1 MKRCANWEKHN
12 FPEGLDRK
20 NVYGYLSPSIFYE
33 RGIDMRVG
41 LSEHRPGVL
50 TYLIALLMVWS
61 IGFTANSYAAETG
74 AASSTKEAATSKES
88 FNLILPFK
96 DLTVGQGQE
105 ATMDAEVVN
114 RTKDPV
120 EVSLAIEGT
129 PTGWDANFNSR
140 YPSFPVRSVMVQGGD
155 QTSNKST
162 TLEFKVKVPENTK
175 PGTYPIKVTA
185 KDSKGATQYV
195 ETINYRVTS
204 KKVETGGIKLSS
216 QYPVLSS
223 ATGQTLK
230 FTVDVKNETNKALPT
245 NLVAQA
251 PQGWTVRFKPQFGD
265 QQISSIQVKENGSE
279 TLSVEIDTPATAEA
293 KEYPV
298 TILARAGAY
307 EASTGIKV
315 SLKGTQDLKM
325 GSLAGTLNTSVTA
338 GTKTPIDFV
347 VGNAGTAPIRNL
359 NFVTKKPSDKWTV
372 EFRPD
377 KIDALG
383 PGEVRQIKMEILA
396 PERTIAGDYMLT
408 LTANSPESNKSSD
421 FRVTVS
427 TPTIWGWIGF
437 GIVGL
442 VVLGLAVVFF
452 RLGRR

>member
-1 MKRCANWEKHN
+1 
-12 FPEGLDRK
+12 
-20 NVYGYLSPSIFYE
+20 
-33 RGIDMRVG
+33 MRVRAKKIRPRIVLFLFTG
-41 LSEHRPGVL
+41 LFLAS
-50 TYLIALLMVWS
+50 TLIS
-61 IGFTANSYAAETG
+61 HGNAAE
-74 AASSTKEAATSKES
+74 AQKAEATPPSKES

-120 EVSLAIEGT
+120 EVSLTIEGI
-129 PTGWDANFNSR
+129 PARWDINFNSR

-155 QTSNKST
+155 QSTNKST
-162 TLEFKVKVPENTK
+162 TLEFKAKIPENTK

-185 KDSKGATQYV
+185 KDTKGSTQYV

-204 KKVETGGIKLSS
+204 KKIETGGIKLTS
-216 QYPVLSS
+216 QYPVLTTAS
-223 ATGQTLK
+223 GQTLK
-230 FTVDVKNETNKALPT
+230 FTVDLKNEINKPLT
-245 NLVAQA
+245 TSLVAQP

-265 QQISSIQVKENGSE
+265 QQISSIQLKENGSE

-298 TILARAGAY
+298 TIQARAGAF
-307 EASTGIKV
+307 EASANMKV

-325 GSLAGTLNTSVTA
+325 GSLAGTLNTSITA
-338 GTKTPIDFV
+338 GNKTPIDFV

-359 NFVTKKPSDKWTV
+359 GFVTKKPSDKWTV
-372 EFRPD
+372 EFKPD
-377 KIDALG
+377 KIDSLG
-383 PGEVRQIKMEILA
+383 PQEVKQIKMEIFA
-396 PERTIAGDYMLT
+396 PDRTIAGDYLLT
-408 LTANSPESNKSSD
+408 LTANSAEANKSVE

-442 VVLGLAVVFF
+442 VVLGLAIVFF

>member
-1 MKRCANWEKHN
+1 MGRCLRGFLLLFAVSMLSST
-12 FPEGLDRK
+12 GLAG
-20 NVYGYLSPSIFYE
+20 NAF
-33 RGIDMRVG
+33 
-41 LSEHRPGVL
+41 
-50 TYLIALLMVWS
+50 
-61 IGFTANSYAAETG
+61 AAE
-74 AASSTKEAATSKES
+74 AQKADSSPPSKES

-120 EVSLAIEGT
+120 EVVLTIESI
-129 PTGWDANFNSR
+129 PKGWDVNFNSR
-140 YPSFPVRSVMVQGGD
+140 YPSFPVRSVTVQGGD
-155 QTSNKST
+155 QNSNKST
-162 TLEFKVKVPENTK
+162 TLEFKTKIPENTTA
-175 PGTYPIKVTA
+175 GTYPIKVTA
-185 KDSKGATQYV
+185 KDSKGGTEYNQ
-195 ETINYRVTS
+195 TINYRVTS
-204 KKVETGGIKLSS
+204 KKIETGGIKLNS
-216 QYPVLSS
+216 QYPVLTTAS
-223 ATGQTLK
+223 GQTLK
-230 FTVDVKNETNKALPT
+230 FTVDLKNETNKPLPT
-245 NLVAQA
+245 SIVAQA

-265 QQISSIQVKENGSE
+265 QQISSIQLKENGSE
-279 TLSVEIDTPATAEA
+279 TLSVEVDTPATAEA

-298 TILARAGAY
+298 GIQARAGAF
-307 EASTGIKV
+307 EASTSVKV

-325 GSLAGTLNTSVTA
+325 GSLAGTLNTTVVA

-347 VGNAGTAPIRNL
+347 VGNAGTAPVRNL

-396 PERTIAGDYMLT
+396 PERTIAGDYMMT
-408 LTANSPESNKSSD
+408 LTSNSPEANKSVD

-437 GIVGL
+437 AIVGL

>member
-1 MKRCANWEKHN
+1 
-12 FPEGLDRK
+12 
-20 NVYGYLSPSIFYE
+20 
-33 RGIDMRVG
+33 MRVA
-41 LSEHRPGVL
+41 ETTYRPHMWMCLLVLFLLTLAGV
-50 TYLIALLMVWS
+50 
-61 IGFTANSYAAETG
+61 TARGDAAET
-74 AASSTKEAATSKES
+74 ATPPASKDAPASKES

-114 RTKDPV
+114 RTKEPV
-120 EVSLAIEGT
+120 EVSLTIEGV
-129 PTGWDANFNSR
+129 PSGWDVNFNSR

-155 QTSNKST
+155 QTTNKST
-162 TLEFKVKVPENTK
+162 TLEFKAKIPDSAK
-175 PGTYPIKVTA
+175 PGTYPVKVTA
-185 KDSKGATQYV
+185 KDTKGSTQYT

-204 KKVETGGIKLSS
+204 KKVDTGGIKISS
-216 QYPVLSS
+216 QYPVLTS
-223 ATGQTLK
+223 ASGQTLK
-230 FTVDVKNETNKALPT
+230 FTIDLKNETNKPLPT

-265 QQISSIQVKENGSE
+265 QQISSIQLKENGSE
-279 TLSVEIDTPATAEA
+279 TLSVEIDTPASAEA
-293 KEYPV
+293 KEYP
-298 TILARAGAY
+298 IAIQARAGAF
-307 EASTGIKV
+307 EAAANVKV

-325 GSLAGTLNTSVTA
+325 GSLAGTLNTSVIA

-396 PERTIAGDYMLT
+396 PDRTIAGDYMLT
-408 LTANSPESNKSSD
+408 LTANSPEANKSAD

-427 TPTIWGWIGF
+427 TPTIWSWIGF
-437 GIVGL
+437 AIVGL
-442 VVLGLAVVFF
+442 VVLGLAAVFF

>member
-1 MKRCANWEKHN
+1 MIL
-12 FPEGLDRK
+12 F
-20 NVYGYLSPSIFYE
+20 IFAC
-33 RGIDMRVG
+33 
-41 LSEHRPGVL
+41 LFFSS
-50 TYLIALLMVWS
+50 TTLITN
-61 IGFTANSYAAETG
+61 GFAAAAEKTEP
-74 AASSTKEAATSKES
+74 TPPSKES

-120 EVSLAIEGT
+120 EVSLTIEGI
-129 PTGWDANFNSR
+129 PAGWDINFNSR

-155 QTSNKST
+155 QNSNKST
-162 TLEFKVKVPENTK
+162 TLEFKAKVPEKTK

-185 KDSKGATQYV
+185 KDTKGATQYV
-195 ETINYRVTS
+195 ETISYRVTS
-204 KKVETGGIKLSS
+204 KKIETGGIKLTS
-216 QYPVLSS
+216 QYPVLTTAS
-223 ATGQTLK
+223 GQTLK
-230 FTVDVKNETNKALPT
+230 FTVDLKNEINKPLT
-245 NLVAQA
+245 TSLVAQP

-265 QQISSIQVKENGSE
+265 QQISSIQLKENGSE

-298 TILARAGAY
+298 TIQARAGGF
-307 EASTGIKV
+307 EASANIKV

-359 NFVTKKPSDKWTV
+359 GFVTKKPSDKWTV
-372 EFRPD
+372 EFKPD
-377 KIDALG
+377 KIDSLG
-383 PGEVRQIKMEILA
+383 PQEVKQIKMEIFA
-396 PERTIAGDYMLT
+396 PDRTIAGDYLLT
-408 LTANSPESNKSSD
+408 LTANSAEANKSVE

-442 VVLGLAVVFF
+442 VVLGLAIVFF

>member
-1 MKRCANWEKHN
+1 
-12 FPEGLDRK
+12 
-20 NVYGYLSPSIFYE
+20 
-33 RGIDMRVG
+33 MRVA
-41 LSEHRPGVL
+41 ETTYRPHMWMCLLVLFLLTLAGV
-50 TYLIALLMVWS
+50 
-61 IGFTANSYAAETG
+61 TARGDAAET
-74 AASSTKEAATSKES
+74 ATPPASKDAPASKES

-114 RTKDPV
+114 RTKEPV
-120 EVSLAIEGT
+120 EVSLTIEGV
-129 PTGWDANFNSR
+129 PSGWDVNFNSR

-155 QTSNKST
+155 QTTNKST
-162 TLEFKVKVPENTK
+162 TLEFKAKIPDSAK
-175 PGTYPIKVTA
+175 PGTYPVKVTA
-185 KDSKGATQYV
+185 KDTKGSTQYT

-204 KKVETGGIKLSS
+204 KKVDTGGIKISS
-216 QYPVLSS
+216 QYPVLTS
-223 ATGQTLK
+223 ASGQTLK
-230 FTVDVKNETNKALPT
+230 FTIDLKNETNKPLPT

-265 QQISSIQVKENGSE
+265 QQISSIQLKENGSE
-279 TLSVEIDTPATAEA
+279 TLSVEIDTPASAEA
-293 KEYPV
+293 KEYP
-298 TILARAGAY
+298 IAIHARAGAF
-307 EASTGIKV
+307 EAAANVKV

-325 GSLAGTLNTSVTA
+325 GSLAGTLNTSVIA

-396 PERTIAGDYMLT
+396 PDRTIAGDYMLT
-408 LTANSPESNKSSD
+408 LTANSPEANKSAD

-427 TPTIWGWIGF
+427 TPTIWSWIGF
-437 GIVGL
+437 AIVGL
-442 VVLGLAVVFF
+442 VVLGLAAVFF

>member
-1 MKRCANWEKHN
+1 MNLRAA
-12 FPEGLDRK
+12 
-20 NVYGYLSPSIFYE
+20 I
-33 RGIDMRVG
+33 I
-41 LSEHRPGVL
+41 RPGMIL
-50 TYLIALLMVWS
+50 YLIAGLSLSLTSW
-61 IGFTANSYAAETG
+61 NSYGLAAEAQKG
-74 AASSTKEAATSKES
+74 DVASPSKES

-105 ATMDAEVVN
+105 ATMDAEIVN

-120 EVSLAIEGT
+120 EVILTIEGA
-129 PTGWDANFNSR
+129 PAGWDVNFNSR

-155 QTSNKST
+155 QNSNKST
-162 TLEFKVKVPENTK
+162 TLEFKTKIPENTK

-185 KDSKGATQYV
+185 KDTKGTTQYG

-204 KKVETGGIKLSS
+204 KKIDTGGIKLTS
-216 QYPVLSS
+216 QYPVLSTGS
-223 ATGQTLK
+223 GQTLK
-230 FTVDVKNETNKALPT
+230 FTVDLKNETNKPLT
-245 NLVAQA
+245 TSLVAQP

-265 QQISSIQVKENGSE
+265 QQISSIQLKENGSE

-293 KEYPV
+293 KEYPITV
-298 TILARAGAY
+298 TARAGAF
-307 EASTGIKV
+307 EAAANIKV

-359 NFVTKKPSDKWTV
+359 NFVTKKPSEKWTV
-372 EFRPD
+372 EFKPD

-396 PERTIAGDYMLT
+396 PERTIAGDYMMT
-408 LTANSPESNKSSD
+408 LTSNSPEANKSVD

-427 TPTIWGWIGF
+427 TPTVWGWIGF

>member
-1 MKRCANWEKHN
+1 
-12 FPEGLDRK
+12 
-20 NVYGYLSPSIFYE
+20 
-33 RGIDMRVG
+33 MRV
-41 LSEHRPGVL
+41 EKTTYRPRMWKCLLFMFLLASAGF
-50 TYLIALLMVWS
+50 IAR
-61 IGFTANSYAAETG
+61 GNAAETATP
-74 AASSTKEAATSKES
+74 AAAKDAPTSKES

-105 ATMDAEVVN
+105 ASMDAEVVN
-114 RTKDPV
+114 RTKEPV
-120 EVSLAIEGT
+120 EVSLTIEGV
-129 PTGWDANFNSR
+129 PAGWDINFNSR

-155 QTSNKST
+155 QTTNKST
-162 TLEFKVKVPENTK
+162 TLEFKAKIPDNAK
-175 PGTYPIKVTA
+175 PGTYPVKVTA
-185 KDSKGATQYV
+185 KDTKGSTQYN

-204 KKVETGGIKLSS
+204 KKVETGGIKISS

-223 ATGQTLK
+223 ASGQTLK
-230 FTVDVKNETNKALPT
+230 FTIDLKNETNKPLPT

-265 QQISSIQVKENGSE
+265 QQISSIQLKENGSE
-279 TLSVEIDTPATAEA
+279 TVSVEIDTPATADA
-293 KEYPV
+293 KEYP
-298 TILARAGAY
+298 IGIQARAGAF
-307 EASTGIKV
+307 EATTNVKV

-325 GSLAGTLNTSVTA
+325 GSLAGTLNTSVVA
-338 GTKTPIDFV
+338 GTKTPVDFV

-377 KIDALG
+377 KIDSLG

-396 PERTIAGDYMLT
+396 PDRTIAGDYVLT
-408 LTANSPESNKSSD
+408 LTANSPETNKSAD

-427 TPTIWGWIGF
+427 TPTIWSWIGF
-437 GIVGL
+437 AIVGL